1 MRLKAEE
8 LSRRHGDTCAQLPDE
23 GTEAIDIRG
32 LAGLLT
38 GQEDSWAEP
47 VVEAVPARAAAHRV
61 TRLLPLSRRKREIIK
76 YCSLKNGR
84 KKFDQKLGSDIDF
97 AG

>member
-1 MRLKAEE
+1 MRLKAEV
-8 LSRRHGDTCAQLPDE
+8 LSRRHGDTCHTCAQLPDE

-61 TRLLPLSRRKREIIK
+61 TRLLPLSRRKREII
-76 YCSLKNGR
+76 N
-84 KKFDQKLGSDIDF
+84 
-97 AG
+97 

>member
-1 MRLKAEE
+1 MCETDLWKTQ
-8 LSRRHGDTCAQLPDE
+8 LGTVHSITYIFFGDTCAQLPDE

-61 TRLLPLSRRKREIIK
+61 TRLLPLSRRKRDYKI
-76 YCSLKNGR
+76 L
-84 KKFDQKLGSDIDF
+84 
-97 AG
+97 